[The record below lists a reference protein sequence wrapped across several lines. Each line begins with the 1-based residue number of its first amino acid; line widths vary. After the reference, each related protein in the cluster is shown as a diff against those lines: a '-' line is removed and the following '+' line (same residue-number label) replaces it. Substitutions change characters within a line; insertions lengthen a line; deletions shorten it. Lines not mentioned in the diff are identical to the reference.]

1 MTPREVIDF
10 LNIISVLK
18 TNTRHCYTQLDRK
31 ESVADHIWRTSLMPM
46 LIENVFPDVDMNKV
60 IRMCLIHDLGEAVT
74 GDIPVF
80 IKTESNEATEV
91 LAIEKLLEK
100 LPEDVR
106 TNFRELFKEMSA
118 LETKEAKL
126 YKALDNME
134 AVIAHNESPLS
145 TWLPL
150 EYELNLTY
158 GEDKVAFSEWL
169 KELKD
174 ECNKDTLK
182 KIKSGV

>member
-10 LNIISVLK
+10 LNIVSVLK

-31 ESVADHIWRTSLMPM
+31 ESVADHIWRTALIPM
-46 LIENVFPDVDMNKV
+46 LIENDFPDIDMNKV
-60 IRMCLIHDLGEAVT
+60 IRMILIHDLGEAVT

-80 IKTESNEATEV
+80 VKTESNEATEE
-91 LAIEKLLEK
+91 LAIKSLLEN
-100 LPEDVR
+100 LPDDIKS
-106 TNFRELFKEMSA
+106 NFQELFKEMSA
-118 LETKEAKL
+118 MQTKEAKL

-150 EYELNLTY
+150 EYELNLNY
-158 GEDKVAFSEWL
+158 GKDKVEFSTWLQEL
-169 KELKD
+169 KE
-174 ECNKDTLK
+174 ECNKDTRK
-182 KIKSGV
+182 KIEKGV

>member
-10 LNIISVLK
+10 LNIVAVLK
-18 TNTRHCYTQLDRK
+18 TNTRHCYTQPGRK
-31 ESVADHIWRTSLMPM
+31 ESVADHIWRTALIPM
-46 LIENVFPDVDMNKV
+46 LIEKDFPDIDMNKV
-60 IRMCLIHDLGEAVT
+60 IRMVLIHDLGEAVT

-80 IKTESNEATEV
+80 AKTDSNEETELV
-91 LAIEKLLEK
+91 AIDNLMLN
-100 LPEDVR
+100 LPEDIR
-106 TNFRELFKEMSA
+106 AEFKALYAEMLA

-169 KELKD
+169 KELKA
-174 ECNKDTLK
+174 ECNKDTRE
-182 KIKSGV
+182 KIEKGE